1 VRPALKPGLLPVW
14 RDRDTLQIGIDPRRA
29 VALTGMAGAAW
40 VISLLDGSRD
50 RAQVIAAASDRGMPA
65 QLADRVLTLL
75 AAGGALDDFPTGT
88 YRVLPRQ
95 LRTLLAPELAA
106 ASLAHGDS
114 DGGARTLARRRAAHV
129 RIMGSGRL
137 EPVIANILTESGI
150 GRVDSTAALGREGNG
165 RAQRVDGQ
173 GQGAGTQAR
182 GKGTQARGADAQAR
196 GADAQA
202 RGADAQARGADAQ
215 ARGAG
220 LPVRGT
226 DGQARG
232 ADGLGQW
239 ADALG
244 RGTGALGQGLEQQAD
259 IPGRGLA
266 GITGPGRELAVTTPD
281 LGQGLAAAPTGRAR
295 GAGGTRSG
303 PARARAAREHTTRA
317 HGTRPDL
324 AVLIGIPDPEL
335 AARLMRERI
344 PHLAV
349 SASEAIGVVG
359 PLVLPGRSA
368 CLRCL
373 DLARTD
379 RDPAWPL
386 ILAQLASRQAD
397 PPACD
402 AALAAAVAAHATAQA
417 LAFID
422 RPTQAGPVTNG
433 TLELVLPG
441 WQWRRR
447 TWSPHL
453 DCACG
458 RRTPA

>member
-1 VRPALKPGLLPVW
+1 MRPALKPGLLPVW

-50 RAQVIAAASDRGMPA
+50 RAQVIAAAGDRGMPA

-95 LRTLLAPELAA
+95 LRALLAPELAA
-106 ASLAHGDS
+106 ASLAYGDS

-129 RIMGSGRL
+129 RIMGGGRL
-137 EPVIANILTESGI
+137 EPGIAGILTESGI
-150 GRVDSTAALGREGNG
+150 GQVDSTAALGREVDTQAQEASALG
-165 RAQRVDGQ
+165 R
-173 GQGAGTQAR
+173 GAGTQAQEAGALR
-182 GKGTQARGADAQAR
+182 REAGT
-196 GADAQA
+196 
-202 RGADAQARGADAQ
+202 
-215 ARGAG
+215 
-220 LPVRGT
+220 
-226 DGQARG
+226 
-232 ADGLGQW
+232 
-239 ADALG
+239 
-244 RGTGALGQGLEQQAD
+244 LGQGTDAQ
-259 IPGRGLA
+259 GRGLA
-266 GITGPGRELAVTTPD
+266 GTTPGRGPGS
-281 LGQGLAAAPTGRAR
+281 AATLPGRVR
-295 GAGGTRSG
+295 GPAGTRSG
-303 PARARAAREHTTRA
+303 PARERAAREHTTRA
-317 HGTRPDL
+317 RGTRPDL

-422 RPTQAGPVTNG
+422 RPAQAGPVING
-433 TLELVLPG
+433 TLELVLPA

-447 TWSPHL
+447 TWPPHL

-458 RRTPA
+458 RRAPA

>member
-1 VRPALKPGLLPVW
+1 MRPALKPGLLPVW

-40 VISLLDGSRD
+40 LISLLDGSRD
-50 RAQVIAAASDRGMPA
+50 RAQVIAAAGDRGMPA

-137 EPVIANILTESGI
+137 EPVIAGILTESGI
-150 GRVDSTAALGREGNG
+150 GRVDSTTALGREGNG
-165 RAQRVDGQ
+165 RAQRADGR
-173 GQGAGTQAR
+173 GQATGIQAR
-182 GKGTQARGADAQAR
+182 RM
-196 GADAQA
+196 
-202 RGADAQARGADAQ
+202 
-215 ARGAG
+215 
-220 LPVRGT
+220 
-226 DGQARG
+226 
-232 ADGLGQW
+232 
-239 ADALG
+239 DALE
-244 RGTGALGQGLEQQAD
+244 RGTGALGQGLEQEAD

-266 GITGPGRELAVTTPD
+266 AAPPGRV
-281 LGQGLAAAPTGRAR
+281 R
-295 GAGGTRSG
+295 GTGGTRSG
-303 PARARAAREHTTRA
+303 PARARTAQEHTTQA

-422 RPTQAGPVTNG
+422 RPAQAGPVTNG
-433 TLELVLPG
+433 TLELVLPA

-447 TWSPHL
+447 TWAPHL
-453 DCACG
+453 ECACG
-458 RRTPA
+458 RRTPV